1 MRVTVL
7 SYAMTAA
14 STAGKA
20 EWLGARCALTLIQP
34 ARWPWYAGEP
44 PVEPRGVTVVRLPV
58 MLPGRHHL
66 HVYRGLSRAI
76 AASRPEL
83 FYYDQEPW
91 SLSTAQGVRA
101 AVRVGAV
108 VVGFTWQNIRKHYLP
123 PFRALERWVHRRT
136 RMIIAGNEDAAG
148 ILRRRGYEGL
158 IRVIPQF
165 GVDTAA
171 FRPAASTRADLGLPP
186 DGVLVG
192 FVGRLVPEK
201 GLATVVEA
209 VARVP
214 GIRLALAGV
223 GPEERA
229 LREQAR
235 RLGVTDRVHFLG
247 GFPSDR
253 VPHVMRAL
261 DALVLPSRTTSRW
274 KEQFGRVLIEAMAT
288 GAPVV
293 GSSSAEIPRV
303 IGNAGLVFEEG
314 DVEDCAGAL
323 HVLLDPVRRGE
334 LASRGSARVAEH
346 YTTERIAERYWE
358 AFEEAVKRFTNGRVG
373 DLLEL
378 DRGQLPIG
386 DQGPLRGALRTLRGE
401 AGASPDG
408 DQGRAPGG
416 VQGGDRPP
424 GD

>member
-1 MRVTVL
+1 VRVTIV
-7 SYAMTAA
+7 SFAMTAA
-14 STAGKA
+14 STAPQVEA
-20 EWLGARCALTLIQP
+20 LARRCSLTLIQP
-34 ARWPWYAGEP
+34 DRWPWYAGEP
-44 PVEPRGVTVVRLPV
+44 PVTVAGATVIRLPIF
-58 MLPGRHHL
+58 LPGKHHL
-66 HVYRGLSRAI
+66 HVYRRGLRDVIERSQ
-76 AASRPEL
+76 PDL
-83 FYYDQEPW
+83 FYFDQEPW
-91 SLSTAQGVRA
+91 SLSTQQAVRA
-101 AVRVGAV
+101 AARLPCAIVGY
-108 VVGFTWQNIRKHYLP
+108 TWQNLMKRYPP
-123 PFRALERWVHRRT
+123 PFEALERWVHRRT
-136 RMIIAGNEDAAG
+136 RMIIAGNEEAAE

-171 FRPAASTRADLGLPP
+171 FRPAASTRADLRLPP

-214 GIRLALAGV
+214 GIRLALAGA
-223 GPEERA
+223 GPEEGA

-253 VPHVMRAL
+253 VPYVMRAL

-288 GAPVV
+288 GVPVV

-323 HVLLDPVRRGE
+323 RVLLDPVWRGE
-334 LASRGSARVAEH
+334 LASRASARVAEH

-358 AFEEAVKRFTNGRVG
+358 AFEEAVKRET
-373 DLLEL
+373 
-378 DRGQLPIG
+378 
-386 DQGPLRGALRTLRGE
+386 
-401 AGASPDG
+401 
-408 DQGRAPGG
+408 
-416 VQGGDRPP
+416 
-424 GD
+424 